1 MEADNQDRVR
11 DGEERLLRPTA
22 FGQPSV
28 LSAEIGIRPRGGMG
42 GFQQELAQPRTALAC
57 RAMELLARALVV
69 ARTHP
74 RPRREVL
81 ATREPTHIGPNL
93 GEDAFCCSLANAGYR
108 IEKCH
113 GLGLRLGLQMPLDF
127 PVDPRTRLVQHVA
140 VP

>member
-42 GFQQELAQPRTALAC
+42 GFQQELAQPRAALAC
-57 RAMELLARALVV
+57 RAMEVLARALVG

-74 RPRREVL
+74 RPRREGL
-81 ATREPTHIGPNL
+81 GTRAPTHIGPTL
-93 GEDAFCCSLANAGYR
+93 SEGALSSSLDNR
-108 IEKCH
+108 
-113 GLGLRLGLQMPLDF
+113 
-127 PVDPRTRLVQHVA
+127 
-140 VP
+140 